1 MWFQV
6 LSSAGLM
13 SSSVTTRYASCT
25 HGSAMARTI
34 AEITLTKTPTCVVGW
49 NCHSRTLSSEHNW
62 WIFYKPTLSCY
73 PRENISL
80 SFLTSISSIV
90 FWGGL
95 FFSFPLKYISI
106 TSFVSFRL
114 QQNIPVLLQGHFVA
128 EMITSVFAQTK
139 SAIKWMT
146 VVTTRTKRSV
156 VSTVCT
162 ITYKGSKTA
171 KIEEKALKRN
181 AVFRVSFCRVFLF
194 FFLEVVPLGK
204 SGKIKGNINSY
215 ILK

>member
-34 AEITLTKTPTCVVGW
+34 AEITLTKMPTCVVGW
-49 NCHSRTLSSEHNW
+49 NCHSQTLSFEHNW
-62 WIFYKPTLSCY
+62 WIFYKPTLSYY

-80 SFLTSISSIV
+80 SFLTRFQVLFV
-90 FWGGL
+90 FFWL
-95 FFSFPLKYISI
+95 FSVFFSFLLKYISI

-114 QQNIPVLLQGHFVA
+114 QQNIPVLPQGHFVA

-162 ITYKGSKTA
+162 ITYKGSKLP
-171 KIEEKALKRN
+171 KSKRK
-181 AVFRVSFCRVFLF
+181 L
-194 FFLEVVPLGK
+194 
-204 SGKIKGNINSY
+204 
-215 ILK
+215 

>member
-34 AEITLTKTPTCVVGW
+34 AEITLTKTLTCVVGW
-49 NCHSRTLSSEHNW
+49 NCHSPTLSFEPNW
-62 WIFYKPTLSCY
+62 WIFYKPTLSK
-73 PRENISL
+73 REYFIVISYKISSIIFFGFSFFFLFFL
-80 SFLTSISSIV
+80 SFL
-90 FWGGL
+90 
-95 FFSFPLKYISI
+95 LKYISI

-139 SAIKWMT
+139 SAIKLMT

-162 ITYKGSKTA
+162 ITYKGSKLP
-171 KIEEKALKRN
+171 KSKRK
-181 AVFRVSFCRVFLF
+181 L
-194 FFLEVVPLGK
+194 
-204 SGKIKGNINSY
+204 
-215 ILK
+215 